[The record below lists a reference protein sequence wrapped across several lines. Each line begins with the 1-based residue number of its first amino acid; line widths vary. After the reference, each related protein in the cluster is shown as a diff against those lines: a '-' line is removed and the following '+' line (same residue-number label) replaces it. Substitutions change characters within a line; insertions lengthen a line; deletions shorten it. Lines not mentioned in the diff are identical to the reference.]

1 MRKTSDSFSF
11 EVPDTWTV
19 FKEANRF
26 VAQGA
31 GAEELIVS
39 SSVIT
44 GPPTATSDA
53 TGLTERL
60 FANAKRAAEET
71 AADSGLRITKEFGSA
86 PDAGGWFPCW
96 TIYCE
101 TIAQDLF
108 FGQAIVRGEHA
119 VLLVTYEAPYSP
131 HRGDELEAFLAT
143 FGPPE
148 S

>member
-19 FKEANRF
+19 FKEGNRL

-39 SSVIT
+39 SSIIT
-44 GPPTATSDA
+44 GPSTT
-53 TGLTERL
+53 TGLVERL
-60 FANAKRAAEET
+60 FANAKHAAEET
-71 AADSGLRITKEFGSA
+71 AADSGLRITKEFGRA
-86 PDAGGWFPCW
+86 PDAGGSFPCW